1 MADETELH
9 PAVELLLA
17 RMESHPEEFVTN
29 EKVYTTNSRIVKMT
43 SLYEDILSRASER
56 EAVLL
61 RAAMNKIQLDLLHN
75 DLMDELFNGEDR
87 RKAEE
92 KAKRY
97 NAELIQKHIRA
108 RQYQQQQQ
116 QQQQQQ
122 AVQRWE
128 CVDTRAT
135 QTEQIIFRK

>member
-43 SLYEDILSRASER
+43 SLYEDILSRASEK

-92 KAKRY
+92 KEKGY
-97 NAELIQKHIRA
+97 EAELIQKHIWA
-108 RQYQQQQQ
+108 QQYQQ